1 MATQETAKT
10 RFLEANGINFGYRLI
25 GESNTTKPP
34 LLLLNHFRSSID
46 LWDPVIVNG
55 IAASGCQVISYDYA
69 GVGHSS
75 GHVRLSIKE
84 FSADVIA
91 FLSSLLSSLPGLPSQ
106 VDILA
111 FSMGG
116 YVAQQMVLD
125 RPDLVRKLIISGSGP
140 SGSTGT
146 LAGLLSRPMA
156 EVQSAIMTNP
166 AQAQPIVDSFF
177 PTFIDTK
184 DAANAWLGRIMS
196 SRAALVGKEGEPD
209 FKSFLSGL
217 PLNRLIEAYLKWDAD
232 PVPFSLLQTVQKDVL
247 VTAGDN
253 DLIVPTIN
261 AFALAKQLP
270 RASFVM
276 YPGSGHGHIFQY
288 ADFYVQQVNSFLA
301 GEWPVPNWSFGT
313 IRPQFGI

>member
-1 MATQETAKT
+1 MTTHETAKT
-10 RFLEANGINFGYRLI
+10 KFLQANGISFGYRVI
-25 GESNTTKPP
+25 GEPNGTKNP

-46 LWDPVIVNG
+46 LWDPLIVNG
-55 IAASGCQVISYDYA
+55 IAASGRQVISYDYA

-75 GHVRLSIKE
+75 GDVRLSIKE

-91 FLSSLLSSLPGLPSQ
+91 FLTSLLSSLPGSPTQ

-116 YVAQQMVLD
+116 YVAQQVVLD
-125 RPDLVRKLIISGSGP
+125 SPGLVGKMVISGSGP

-166 AQAQPIVDSFF
+166 PQARPILDSFF

-196 SRAALVGKEGEPD
+196 ARAALAGKEGEPE
-209 FKSFLSGL
+209 FKSFLAGPQL
-217 PLNRLIEAYLKWDAD
+217 HRLTEAYLKWDAD

-253 DLIVPTIN
+253 DLIVPTIST
-261 AFALAKQLP
+261 FALAKQLP

-288 ADFYVQQVNSFLA
+288 PDFYVKQVNQFLA

-313 IRPQFGI
+313 IRPQLGV